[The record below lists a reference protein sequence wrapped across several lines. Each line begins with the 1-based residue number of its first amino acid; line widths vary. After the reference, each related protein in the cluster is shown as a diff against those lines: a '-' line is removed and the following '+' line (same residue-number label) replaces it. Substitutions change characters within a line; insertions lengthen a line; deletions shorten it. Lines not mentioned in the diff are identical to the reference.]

1 MRGFRVAIKC
11 AGVLG
16 AAGLISVAVAQQKI
30 ASPEVPE
37 ELKAPASE
45 EVVLKAHAKGVQIYS
60 CLALA
65 GGKFNWELKA
75 PKAELF
81 DEQGNLI
88 GEHFAG
94 PTWKLKDGSEVKGKA
109 AAKHDA
115 PKSGAIPWLL
125 LNVTAHKGNGALEKV
140 TTIQRVNTE
149 GGAVD
154 PAKTCDAS
162 RGGTESESPYQA
174 DYYFYGPRK

>member
-1 MRGFRVAIKC
+1 MRVTNKISKFALIS
-11 AGVLG
+11 GVFCLVSFG
-16 AAGLISVAVAQQKI
+16 AAQDKI
-30 ASPEVPE
+30 AKPEVPE
-37 ELKAPASE
+37 ELKAPATE
-45 EVVLKAHAKGVQIYS
+45 TVVLRAHAKGVQIYS
-60 CLALA
+60 CLALV

-75 PKAELF
+75 PKADLF
-81 DEQGNLI
+81 DDQGNVI

-125 LNVTAHKGNGALEKV
+125 VNVIAHKGNGALEKV

-149 GGAVD
+149 GGVVD
-154 PAKTCDAS
+154 SSKICDAS
-162 RGGTESESPYQA
+162 KSGTESESPYSA
-174 DYYFYGPRK
+174 DYYFYAPAN